1 MAIWSEALAIFPALL
16 GGDPFEITRAL
27 RTEGAWITG
36 TLFTVVGALL
46 VMAIYAAVPLIERHL
61 ERTLMVYSYLGIAI
75 IIFVEVIRRFV
86 FSVQEPWSTTFPPV
100 LFLVMAWFGCAYNI
114 KLRTHLSFNEF
125 RMNMPRPAQFFC
137 LSLDAVLWMV
147 FCIIV
152 VVTGS
157 RVAANA
163 ADNFQ
168 ILEGTDNFMKWWFLI
183 TMPIAFII
191 MAGRVMENWL
201 EDWRNLKSGAPLIR
215 QAVIGGDA

>member
-16 GGDPFEITRAL
+16 GGDPFAITRAL
-27 RTEGAWITG
+27 RTDGAWITG
-36 TLFTVVGALL
+36 TLFTVLGGLL
-46 VMAIYAAVPLIERHL
+46 VMWIYTAVPFIERHL
-61 ERTLMVYSYLGIAI
+61 ERTIMVYAYLGIAM

-100 LFLVMAWFGCAYNI
+100 LFLVMTWFGCAYNI
-114 KLRTHLSFNEF
+114 KLRTHLAFNEF
-125 RMNMPRPAQFFC
+125 RMNMPRPAQFAC
-137 LSLDAVLWMV
+137 LTLDAVLWMV
-147 FCIIV
+147 FCIII

-168 ILEGTDNFMKWWFLI
+168 ILEGTDNFMKWWFLV
-183 TMPIAFII
+183 TMPIAFLI
-191 MAGRVMENWL
+191 MAGRVLENWRD
-201 EDWRNLKSGAPLIR
+201 DWRNMKSGEPLIK